1 LARVQ
6 EGRGHRVLLG
16 TLVLAHLVAIGHQV
30 DGGAGVSLLERSLFV
45 LLSPLQRGSAAA
57 LDGLDALWSGYFD
70 LRGVRD
76 ENRHL
81 RERVQGLETAL
92 QERQARAAEA
102 GRLRQLLELRELLP
116 LTTVAAEVVARD
128 GMPWYRVAVINKGE
142 QDGVALNAPV
152 ISATGVVGRV
162 IERGPRAARV
172 QLLLDRDS
180 ALGALVER
188 TRAAGVVAGRVGS
201 PDVSRGA
208 AAPGELLM
216 KYVPAAADV
225 AEQDLVVSSGSER
238 IFPKGLVIGRV
249 SSVSLGTGLFKEIRI
264 APAASFDRL
273 EEVLVLRVTDG
284 AELAI
289 AETVK

>member
-1 LARVQ
+1 MARVQ

-16 TLVLAHLVAIGHQV
+16 TLVLAHLVAISHQV
-30 DGGAGVSLLERSLFV
+30 DGGAGVSLLERGLFR
-45 LLSPLQRGSAAA
+45 LLYPLQQAAA
-57 LDGLDALWSGYFD
+57 ATVHGLDALWSGYLD

-76 ENRHL
+76 ENRRL
-81 RERVQGLETAL
+81 RERMQGLETAL

-142 QDGVALNAPV
+142 ADGVALNAPV

-162 IERGPRAARV
+162 IERGPHAARV

-188 TRAAGVVAGRVGS
+188 TRAAGVVTGRVGS
-201 PDVSRGA
+201 PDANPGA
-208 AAPGELLM
+208 APPADLLM

-249 SSVSLGTGLFKEIRI
+249 SSVSVGAGLFKEIRI
-264 APAASFDRL
+264 APATSFDRL
-273 EEVLVLRVTDG
+273 EEVLVLRGSD
-284 AELAI
+284 AEALATP
-289 AETVK
+289 ETVK